1 MPEFTREDRNLL
13 VRVGK
18 VLKSDLV
25 SVERL
30 LGDST
35 LAPADR
41 HDTKALRDRLLRDA
55 RDLEGLR
62 KRLEAAH
69 PQALQ
74 APGTIE
80 DPAGG

>member
-18 VLKSDLV
+18 
-25 SVERL
+25 L
-30 LGDST
+30 LRAEVDAAEGVV
-35 LAPADR
+35 ADAAGSA
-41 HDTKALRDRLLRDA
+41 DAKATRARRDRLLRDE

-69 PQALQ
+69 PDSLK
-74 APGTIE
+74 APAAAVGN
-80 DPAGG
+80 GG